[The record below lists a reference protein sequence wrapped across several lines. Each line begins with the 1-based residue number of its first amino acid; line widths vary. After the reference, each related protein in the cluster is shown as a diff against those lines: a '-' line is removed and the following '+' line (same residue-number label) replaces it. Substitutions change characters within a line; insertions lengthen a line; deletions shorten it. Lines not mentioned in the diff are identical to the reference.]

1 MSKPLTPEEFTPASK
16 NFGEGWL
23 TNNAAD
29 LAKIAITFGGFDAG
43 ELVLMITK
51 IQKNKSALKANVTTV
66 EKALQMIYEQ
76 HETAEHK
83 ALREKAFKALMEK
96 INAKKS

>member
-1 MSKPLTPEEFTPASK
+1 MSKALTPEEYTPASK

-23 TNNAAD
+23 TNAAAD

-51 IQKNKSALKANVTTV
+51 LQKNKGAMKANIATV
-66 EKALQMIYEQ
+66 E
-76 HETAEHK
+76 K
-83 ALREKAFKALMEK
+83 ALREKAFKSLMEK
-96 INAKKS
+96 INAEKA